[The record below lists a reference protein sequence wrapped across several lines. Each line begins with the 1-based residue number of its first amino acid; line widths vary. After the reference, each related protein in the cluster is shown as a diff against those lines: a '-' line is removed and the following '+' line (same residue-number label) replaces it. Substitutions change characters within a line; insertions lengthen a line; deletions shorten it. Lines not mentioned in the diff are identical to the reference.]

1 MLANTERMLYESE
14 VPVFQLSAVTGTGFD
29 EFLHFLRLLRK
40 PYDWANHI
48 NEFADFCI
56 DEIFNIHRVGL
67 VVNGIVLRG
76 SISVGDNLLLGPFS
90 NGDFRKVKIRSIHVH
105 RTSVKR
111 AGSGQSASLAFKRVK
126 KGDVRKGMAL
136 VHPSL
141 KPLGCMKFEAEITL
155 LEGFKTIQLQHEPVL
170 HIGTVNQSARITE
183 LEQAKF
189 ESIGAGVV
197 QFEFKHQPEYIRV
210 GSKLVFREGSAKGVG
225 TVSRIV
231 EFVGNRIDDDE
242 EDIDI

>member
-1 MLANTERMLYESE
+1 MLYEPD
-14 VPVFQLSAVTGTGFD
+14 VPVFQLSAVSGSGFD
-29 EFLHFLRLLRK
+29 EFRLFLRLLRK
-40 PYDWANHI
+40 PYDWANHV
-48 NEFADFCI
+48 NEFAEFCI

-67 VVNGIVLRG
+67 VVTGIVLRG
-76 SISVGDNLLLGPFS
+76 SISVGDHLLLGPFS

-111 AGSGQSASLAFKRVK
+111 AGSGQTASLSFKRVK

-155 LEGFKTIQLQHEPVL
+155 LEGFKKIQLQHEPVL
-170 HIGTVNQSARITE
+170 HIGTVNQSARITKLD
-183 LEQAKF
+183 LENL
-189 ESIGAGVV
+189 ESVGSGVV

-210 GSKLVFREGSAKGVG
+210 GSKLVFREGFAKGVG

-231 EFVGNRIDDDE
+231 DVVGNRIDDDE
-242 EDIDI
+242 EEDIDL